1 MQGRKGG
8 KRRLGSIIRLKNLI
22 FPYMP
27 DRTKIEVTGA
37 AAPPMTLE
45 YQVLSDDDG
54 HLRQKTVTV
63 CREDSIRLLANGHPV
78 VRQTMSPDNLAEF
91 ACGYLIGEGIISE
104 VEQIE
109 SISISFPDV
118 AVTVTDLDE
127 RLLHRSREISASGG
141 VEYISDL
148 PDHRRKVSSKASVH
162 RDTIF
167 SAMTCL
173 NDYAVLWRETG
184 GTHCTVLF
192 DTDGGVIAH
201 AEDIGRH
208 NSVDK
213 VIGKALLSGTDP
225 GHTFI
230 SCSGRMPAG
239 MVCKIWRSGIPII
252 VTNNAPSAGGIDLA
266 REVNMTLAGF
276 VRPPRMVIY
285 SGSERIRF

>member
-1 MQGRKGG
+1 MT
-8 KRRLGSIIRLKNLI
+8 
-22 FPYMP
+22 Y
-27 DRTKIEVTGA
+27 RTKIEVSDGK
-37 AAPPMTLE
+37 APPMTLE
-45 YQVLSDDDG
+45 YQVMSLDDG
-54 HLRQKTVTV
+54 RLQPRTVTV
-63 CREDSIRLLANGHPV
+63 CREDPIRLLVNGHPV

-91 ACGYLIGEGIISE
+91 ACGYLIGEGIISG

-109 SISISFPDV
+109 SIRIAFPEV
-118 AVTVTDLDE
+118 AVTVCDFDD
-127 RLLHRSREISASGG
+127 RVLLRPSETTTSGG
-141 VEYISDL
+141 VGYSDDNL
-148 PDHRRKVSSKASVH
+148 VPGRKLDSGTSVH

-167 SAMTCL
+167 AAMTCL

-213 VIGKALLSGTDP
+213 VIGKALLSGIDP

-239 MVCKIWRSGIPII
+239 MVRKLWRSGIPII

-266 REVNMTLAGF
+266 RAVNMTLAGF

-285 SGSERIRF
+285 SGAERIRF